1 MSGDVRVNPVDV
13 KALLNPSRCKG
24 ESMEE
29 YKSRRYRANLYTRVV
44 LGGKTFWDTTKQGI
58 YRKPKEVPIS

>member
-1 MSGDVRVNPVDV
+1 MNENTVANPVDV

-29 YKSRRYRANLYTRVV
+29 YKSRRYRANLYVKVV
-44 LGGKTFWDTTKQGI
+44 SGGKTFWDTREHGI
-58 YRKPKEVPIS
+58 YRRPKE